1 MGDFTKK
8 KGTNREVNICV
19 ATILIVVILFTIGY
33 SAFSDNLSITGVVAM
48 VKPDPKVRITSVI
61 ATSNGATVSATDYT
75 YNTISSSVSMP
86 NNSTVTY
93 NVEVSNFGNEPMA
106 IYSIDTS
113 NLPSDLKILSIT
125 GYNVGDKICTNGDSN
140 KCTLNAVK
148 TFTIE
153 IGYDNYTGNVV
164 HQISLGFEFVRTYDI
179 TYSHITNNGYPAVA
193 HEGKPFQVTF
203 TGDVP
208 VDVIVSPSHNYT
220 YQNGVLSMPSVTSD
234 ITIDRYYSIT
244 YDARGGAN
252 PQDQPDK
259 YLAATTV
266 NILNP
271 SKNGDTFIGWYTNN
285 QFTGNVITS
294 TSGLSGDLTLYAKWQ
309 SDSGYIVGQKV
320 LINLESK
327 NTSSSWKTNTNGYD
341 ATSGQYK
348 LTDNTYLGSS
358 SGTWTKENLEWYIWK
373 YEEGTKL
380 VLISVSPTSNN
391 LILNYAKSYNNSL
404 FFMNDISSQIYGCN
418 IDGISAR
425 SINMVDILEKV
436 FEYKQSVTY
445 ENENISLVDNDG
457 KALTSII
464 TENGTVM
471 EKIIKALF
479 NSSYG
484 TVFSGASVQKYMPQ
498 TIYDLMGL
506 TGNNP
511 AVNFS
516 GNNNIRN
523 FETNIISAPVTTGTH
538 STGNFKP
545 ISWSY
550 SITSFANV
558 IDSVSLSML
567 QSNNTYWIA
576 SRDYQSESNSNKSS
590 FDYNVKQWNNNQIV
604 PATIYKSN
612 VTSGQT
618 ALSGAIRPMIEV
630 DLTKVKIS
638 ADGTITALS

>member
-1 MGDFTKK
+1 M
-8 KGTNREVNICV
+8 
-19 ATILIVVILFTIGY
+19 
-33 SAFSDNLSITGVVAM
+33 SITGVVAL
-48 VKPDPKVRITSVI
+48 VKPDPKVRIASVI
-61 ATSNGATVSATDYT
+61 ATSSGATVSATDYT
-75 YNTISSSVSMP
+75 FDTISSSVSMP

-93 NVEVSNFGNEPMA
+93 TVEVSNFGNEPMA

-153 IGYDNYTGNVV
+153 IGYDNYTGNAV

-193 HEGKPFQVTF
+193 HEGKLFQVTF

-208 VDVIVSPSHNYT
+208 IALSLSPAYT
-220 YQNGVLSMPSVTSD
+220 SDYQNGTLLTNDTLLVDSVTSD

-244 YDARGGAN
+244 YDARGGAI
-252 PQDQPDK
+252 PQGQPDK

-271 SKNGDTFIGWYTNN
+271 SKTGDTFIGWYTNN

-294 TSGLSGDLTLYAKWQ
+294 TSGLSGNLTLYAKWQ

-348 LTDNTYLGSS
+348 LTDNTYLASS

-380 VLISVSPTSNN
+380 VLISGSPTSNN

-425 SINMVDILEKV
+425 SINMVDILEKI

-471 EKIIKALF
+471 EKIIRALF

-506 TGNNP
+506 SGNNP

-538 STGNFKP
+538 ATGNFKP

-576 SRDYQSESNSNKSS
+576 SRDYQSETNSNKSR

-630 DLTKVKIS
+630 DLTKVKINV
-638 ADGTITALS
+638 DGTITTLS